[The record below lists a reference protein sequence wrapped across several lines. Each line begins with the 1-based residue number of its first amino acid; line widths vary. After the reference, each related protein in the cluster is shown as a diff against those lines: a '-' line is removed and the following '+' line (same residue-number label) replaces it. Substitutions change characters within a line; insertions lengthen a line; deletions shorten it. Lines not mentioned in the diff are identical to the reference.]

1 MTLRCND
8 TMFLRRLRVAAASR
22 AQAGLT
28 RTLRPR
34 APLTDVLDLASNDYL
49 GLVSHPQVATA
60 ASEAATRWGAGAGAS
75 RLVTGNLQLH
85 QKLEEHLAEFARQPR
100 ALVFSSGYLANLGVV
115 TALADQDTL
124 VVSDAHVHA
133 SLVDGCRLA
142 RARVQVVPHSDV
154 AAVDAALAARSEPHA
169 LVLTESVYSVLG
181 DAAPLAALAEVTQ
194 RRGGVLV
201 VDEAHAIG
209 VCGGEGRGLVEAV
222 GLAGEPDVV
231 VTLTLSKAFGSQGG
245 AVLAAPEVIE
255 HLVNT
260 ARPFIYD
267 TGLNPPAAAA
277 ALAAVQLVQEQ
288 PERVIAVRACA
299 AALAAA
305 AGVATPAG
313 AVLSVPAPSP
323 EAAVAAAADLLDHDL
338 RVGCFRPPSVP
349 DGISR
354 LRLTARATL
363 TGGELEQATA
373 VIAALIGGRWRA

>member
-8 TMFLRRLRVAAASR
+8 TVFLRRLRVAAASR

-34 APLTDVLDLASNDYL
+34 GPLTDVLDLASNDYL